1 MATIRE
7 LLGDAYKE
15 GITFEEVETALANKN
30 LADLSTG
37 NYVAVG
43 KYNSAIAERDDFKS
57 KYNDFKSKYNAKLT
71 EAEREAEQAKER
83 EAHYKELERQNSVYK
98 YTEKLNASISD
109 KTVLTEIANL
119 MADGKYEEAFDK
131 QTAYLETEKS
141 AIEERVKQ
149 ELMQTNPQAE
159 PQNDGGELT
168 KEQFAQ
174 MGVAERT
181 KLYNENP
188 QLYSQLN
195 NT

>member
-1 MATIRE
+1 MATLKEI
-7 LLGDAYKE
+7 LGDAYKE
-15 GITFEEVETALANKN
+15 GMTFEEVETALANKN

-43 KYNSAIAERDDFKS
+43 KYNSAINERDDYKT
-57 KYNDFKSKYNAKLT
+57 KYNAKLT
-71 EAEREAEQAKER
+71 EAEKEAEQARER
-83 EAHYKELERQNSVYK
+83 EARYKEMERQNSIYK
-98 YTEKLNASISD
+98 YTEKLGTSIND
-109 KTVLTEIANL
+109 KTILGEVAIL
-119 MADGKYEEAFDK
+119 MADGKFEEAFDK
-131 QTAYLETEKS
+131 QSAYFASEKS

-149 ELMQTNPQAE
+149 ELMQSNPQST
-159 PQNDGGELT
+159 PQNEDNGAVT

-195 NT
+195 NK

>member
-1 MATIRE
+1 MATLKEI
-7 LLGDAYKE
+7 LGDAYKE
-15 GITFEEVETALANKN
+15 GMTFEEVENALASKN

-43 KYNSAIAERDDFKS
+43 KYNSAIAERDDFKT
-57 KYNDFKSKYNAKLT
+57 KYNAKLT
-71 EAEREAEQAKER
+71 EAEREAEQARER
-83 EAHYKELERQNSVYK
+83 EARYKEMERQNSIYK
-98 YTEKLNASISD
+98 YTEKLGATISD
-109 KTVLTEIANL
+109 KTILGEVAIL
-119 MADGKYEEAFDK
+119 MADGKFDEAFDK
-131 QTAYLETEKS
+131 QNTYFASERA

-149 ELMQTNPQAE
+149 ELMQNNPQSN
-159 PQNDGGELT
+159 PQSGNGGAIT

-188 QLYSQLN
+188 QLYAQLN

>member
-1 MATIRE
+1 MATIKE

-15 GITFEEVETALANKN
+15 GMTFEEVENALSNKN

-43 KYNSAIAERDDFKS
+43 KYNSAIAERDDFKA
-57 KYNDFKSKYNAKLT
+57 KYTAKLT
-71 EAEREAEQAKER
+71 EAEKEAEQARER
-83 EAHYKELERQNSVYK
+83 EAHYKEMERQNSIYK
-98 YTEKLNASISD
+98 YTEKLGASISD
-109 KTVLTEIANL
+109 KAILCEVATL

-131 QTAYLETEKS
+131 QNAYFETERN

-149 ELMQTNPQAE
+149 ELMAQNPQSN
-159 PQNDGGELT
+159 PQNGSGGEIT

>member
-43 KYNSAIAERDDFKS
+43 KFNAAIAERDDFKA
-57 KYNDFKSKYNAKLT
+57 KYNAKLT
-71 EAEREAEQAKER
+71 EAEKEAEQARER
-83 EAHYKELERQNSVYK
+83 EAHYKAMERQNSIYK
-98 YTEKLNASISD
+98 FTEKLGATIND
-109 KTVLTEIANL
+109 KTILGEVATL
-119 MADGKYEEAFDK
+119 MADGKFEEAFDK
-131 QTAYLETEKS
+131 QNAYFANERAT
-141 AIEERVKQ
+141 IEEKVKQ
-149 ELMQTNPQAE
+149 DLMKQNPQSN
-159 PQNDGGELT
+159 PQENGAGEVT

-181 KLYNENP
+181 KLYKDNP

>member
-57 KYNDFKSKYNAKLT
+57 KYNAKLT
-71 EAEREAEQAKER
+71 EAEREAEQARER

-109 KTVLTEIANL
+109 KTVLAEIANL

-149 ELMQTNPQAE
+149 ELMQTNPQAQAQTPDSNE
-159 PQNDGGELT
+159 MT
-168 KEQFAQ
+168 KEKFKKLSL
-174 MGVAERT
+174 AEKQDLAT
-181 KLYNENP
+181 KDP
-188 QLYSQLN
+188 KTYSKMI
-195 NT
+195 T

>member
-1 MATIRE
+1 MATLKE
-7 LLGDAYKE
+7 LLGDAFKE
-15 GITFEEVETALANKN
+15 GMTFEEVETALANKN

-43 KYNSAIAERDDFKS
+43 KYNSAIAERDDYKT
-57 KYNDFKSKYNAKLT
+57 KYNAKLT
-71 EAEREAEQAKER
+71 EAEKEAEQARER
-83 EAHYKELERQNSVYK
+83 EARYKEMERQNSIYK
-98 YTEKLNASISD
+98 YTEKLGASIND
-109 KTVLTEIANL
+109 KTILGEVAIL
-119 MADGKYEEAFDK
+119 MADGKFEEAFDK
-131 QTAYLETEKS
+131 QSAYFESEKS

-149 ELMQTNPQAE
+149 ELMQNNPQSN
-159 PQNDGGELT
+159 PQNNGGGEVT

>member
-15 GITFEEVETALANKN
+15 GMTFEEVETALATKN

-37 NYVAVG
+37 NYVAIG
-43 KYNSAIAERDDFKS
+43 KYNSAISERDDFKA
-57 KYNDFKSKYNAKLT
+57 KYNAKLT
-71 EAEREAEQAKER
+71 EAEKEAEAAKER
-83 EAHYKELERQNSVYK
+83 EAHYKRMERENSIYK
-98 YTEKLNASISD
+98 FTEKLGATISD
-109 KTVLTEIANL
+109 KTILGEVATL

-131 QTAYLETEKS
+131 QNTYFANERATLEEK
-141 AIEERVKQ
+141 VKQ
-149 ELMQTNPQAE
+149 ELMQSNPQSN
-159 PQNDGGELT
+159 PQNEGGGEIT

-181 KLYNENP
+181 KLYKENP

>member
-15 GITFEEVETALANKN
+15 GITFEEVEAALANKN

-57 KYNDFKSKYNAKLT
+57 KYNAKLT
-71 EAEREAEQAKER
+71 EAEREAEQARER

-109 KTVLTEIANL
+109 KTILAEIATL

-149 ELMQTNPQAE
+149 ELMQTNPQSN
-159 PQNDGGELT
+159 PQSGSGGELT